1 MSTRPTTRARSK
13 ARPTR
18 KKKAS
23 IVDRILARIPLSHV
37 ALRRIATWAIVLG
50 VLGGV
55 YVAGNLSGINAK
67 VGTAIAE
74 QFGKAGFR
82 VDQIEVRGVKRMDVT
97 TVYAVALDQKSRA
110 MPLVDLNLVRDRLL
124 QYGWVQDAHVSRRL
138 PDTLLIRI
146 VERTPAAVWQDRGTL
161 SLIDRDGVY
170 LEPVSANA
178 MPDLPLVIGP
188 GADRQEPAYQTLM
201 VAAPALKPKVRAA
214 TWVGNRRWDLLFDS
228 GETLSLPEGDD
239 EAAKALRLFAEKD
252 GTDKLLG
259 NGYIKFDLR
268 DPTRMV
274 VRKPDPAMRA
284 PVPKPA
290 ATAKPETTKS
300 DRAPA
305 RDNV

>member
-1 MSTRPTTRARSK
+1 VTRQPTNRVRPK
-13 ARPTR
+13 GRPTR
-18 KKKAS
+18 KKKPS

-37 ALRRIATWAIVLG
+37 ALRRVATWAIVLG

-55 YVAGNLSGINAK
+55 YVAGQLSGVNAS

-74 QFGKAGFR
+74 QIGKAGLR
-82 VDQIEVRGVKRMDVT
+82 VEQIEVRGVKRMDVT

-110 MPLVDLNLVRDRLL
+110 MPLVDLNLVRNRLL

-146 VERTPAAVWQDRGTL
+146 VERTPAAVWQDHGVL

-170 LEPVSANA
+170 LEPVSADA

-201 VAAPALKPKVRAA
+201 VAAPALKPRVRAA
-214 TWVGNRRWDLLFDS
+214 TWVGNRRWDLLFDT

-239 EAAKALRLFAEKD
+239 LAAKALKLFAEKD
-252 GTDKLLG
+252 GTSKLLG
-259 NGYIKFDLR
+259 SGYVKFDLR
-268 DPTRMV
+268 DYPNRMTA
-274 VRKPDPAMRA
+274 RKGNQGLPA
-284 PVPKPA
+284 PKPTA
-290 ATAKPETTKS
+290 AAKPTTTKS
-300 DRAPA
+300 DRAPT
-305 RDNV
+305 RDQV

>member
-1 MSTRPTTRARSK
+1 MSKRPTNRG
-13 ARPTR
+13 RPTKR
-18 KKKAS
+18 KKLS
-23 IVDRILARIPLSHV
+23 ILDRILARIPLSHV
-37 ALRRIATWAIVLG
+37 ALRRIATWAIVLFA
-50 VLGGV
+50 LGGV
-55 YVAGNLSGINAK
+55 YVAGAVTGANAAI
-67 VGTAIAE
+67 GTALAE
-74 QFGKAGFR
+74 QVGKAGLR
-82 VDQIEVRGVKRMDVT
+82 VEQIEVRGAKRMDVT

-146 VERTPAAVWQDRGTL
+146 VERTPAAVWQNQGSL

-170 LEPVSANA
+170 LEPVSTDA

-201 VAAPALKPKVRAA
+201 IAAPALKPKVRAA

-239 EAAKALRLFAEKD
+239 EAAKALKLFAEKD
-252 GTDKLLG
+252 GTSKLLG
-259 NGYIKFDLR
+259 SGYVKFDLR

-274 VRKPDPAMRA
+274 VRKADPAMRA
-284 PVPKPA
+284 PTPKPT
-290 ATAKPETTKS
+290 ATAKPTTTKS
-300 DRAPA
+300 DRAPT
-305 RDNV
+305 RDQV

>member
-1 MSTRPTTRARSK
+1 MSRQPTRARPK
-13 ARPTR
+13 GRPTR
-18 KKKAS
+18 KKKLS
-23 IVDRILARIPLSHV
+23 IIDRILARIPLSHI
-37 ALRRIATWAIVLG
+37 ALRRIATWTIVIV

-55 YVAGNLSGINAK
+55 YVAGNLTGINQR
-67 VGTAIAE
+67 VGNALAE
-74 QFGKAGFR
+74 QVGKAGFR

-170 LEPVSANA
+170 LEPVSSDA

-228 GETLSLPEGDD
+228 GETLSLPEGED
-239 EAAKALRLFAEKD
+239 EAAKALKLFAEKD

-259 NGYIKFDLR
+259 SSYIKFDLR
-268 DPTRMV
+268 DYPNRMV
-274 VRKPDPAMRA
+274 MRPRDPEMRT
-284 PVPKPA
+284 PTPKPA
-290 ATAKPETTKS
+290 APAKPTTTKS
-300 DRAPA
+300 DRVPT

>member
-1 MSTRPTTRARSK
+1 MSTRPTNRGRPK
-13 ARPTR
+13 GRPTR
-18 KKKAS
+18 KKKVS
-23 IVDRILARIPLSHV
+23 IIDRILARIPLSHV

-55 YVAGNLSGINAK
+55 YVAGSLSGINAK

-74 QFGKAGFR
+74 QVGKAGFR
-82 VDQIEVRGVKRMDVT
+82 VDQIEVRGAKRMDVT

-146 VERTPAAVWQDRGTL
+146 VERTPAAVWQDHGVL

-170 LEPVSANA
+170 LEPVSADA

-252 GTDKLLG
+252 GTTPLLG
-259 NGYIKFDLR
+259 RGFVKFDMR
-268 DPTRMV
+268 DPTRFV
-274 VRKPDPAMRA
+274 VRKADPGMRA
-284 PVPKPA
+284 PEPKPA
-290 ATAKPETTKS
+290 AGKS
-300 DRAPA
+300 TSAPA
-305 RDNV
+305 RDQV

>member
-1 MSTRPTTRARSK
+1 MSRQPTRARPK
-13 ARPTR
+13 GRPTR
-18 KKKAS
+18 KKKTS

-37 ALRRIATWAIVLG
+37 ALRRIATWTIVIV

-55 YVAGNLSGINAK
+55 YVAGNLTGINAR

-74 QFGKAGFR
+74 QVGKAGFR

-146 VERTPAAVWQDRGTL
+146 VERTPAAVWQDHGVL

-170 LEPVSANA
+170 LEPVSADA

-228 GETLSLPEGDD
+228 GEILSLPEGDD
-239 EAAKALRLFAEKD
+239 EAAKALKLFAEKD

-274 VRKPDPAMRA
+274 VRKPDPGMRA
-284 PVPKPA
+284 PAPKPS

-300 DRAPA
+300 DRAVS

>member
-1 MSTRPTTRARSK
+1 M
-13 ARPTR
+13 
-18 KKKAS
+18 
-23 IVDRILARIPLSHV
+23 
-37 ALRRIATWAIVLG
+37 
-50 VLGGV
+50 
-55 YVAGNLSGINAK
+55 
-67 VGTAIAE
+67 
-74 QFGKAGFR
+74 
-82 VDQIEVRGVKRMDVT
+82 RGAKRMDVT

-170 LEPVSANA
+170 LEPVSADA

-228 GETLSLPEGDD
+228 GEILSLPEGDD
-239 EAAKALRLFAEKD
+239 EAAKALKLFAEKD
-252 GTDKLLG
+252 GTTKLLG
-259 NGYIKFDLR
+259 SGNFIKFDMR
-268 DPTRMV
+268 DFPNRMV
-274 VRKPDPAMRA
+274 VRKSDPAMRA
-284 PVPKPA
+284 PAPKPT
-290 ATAKPETTKS
+290 ATAKPTTTKS
-300 DRAPA
+300 DRAPP